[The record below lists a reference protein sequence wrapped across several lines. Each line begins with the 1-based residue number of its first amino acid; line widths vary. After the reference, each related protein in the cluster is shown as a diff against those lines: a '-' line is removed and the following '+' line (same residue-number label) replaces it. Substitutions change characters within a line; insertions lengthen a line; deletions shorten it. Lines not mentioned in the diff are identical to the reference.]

1 MKKELIIFDF
11 FGVLCSEIAPVW
23 FGQRY
28 EKDKAEELKS
38 RYFSDADL
46 GNITMSKLLEKMS
59 IELDYDINALQNE
72 LNALICINF
81 DMLSYIEKLREKY
94 EIALLSN
101 APLEFL
107 DDILDKYKIRKY
119 FDKIF
124 ISCHMRVAKPD
135 IKAYLNCIESYPPG
149 FEKIYMID
157 DNPKNLEHISAIGIE
172 PILFRSNQ
180 DVYDRFSI

>member
-1 MKKELIIFDF
+1 MKRELIIFDF

-28 EKDKAEELKS
+28 ENEKARELKS

-46 GNITMSKLLEKMS
+46 GNITMSELLYKMS
-59 IELDYDINALQNE
+59 VE
-72 LNALICINF
+72 LNYDVNVLKSEMDALIHINF
-81 DMLSYIEKLREKY
+81 EMFSYIEKLKNKY
-94 EIALLSN
+94 EIILLSN

-107 DDILDKYKIRKY
+107 DDILDKYDLRKY

-135 IKAYLNCIESYPPG
+135 IQAYLNCIESYSCR
-149 FEKIYMID
+149 FEKTYMID
-157 DNPKNLEHISAIGIE
+157 DNPKNLEHLHSIGIE
-172 PILFRSNQ
+172 PILFGSNQ
-180 DVYDRFSI
+180 DVYDKIPL

>member
-1 MKKELIIFDF
+1 MKRELIIFDF

-23 FGQRY
+23 FEQRY
-28 EKDKAEELKS
+28 EKNIAAQLKS
-38 RYFSDADL
+38 RFFSDADL
-46 GNITMSKLLEKMS
+46 GNITMSELFEKMS
-59 IELDYDINALQNE
+59 VE
-72 LNALICINF
+72 LNYDVDVLKSEMYALIRINLEMF
-81 DMLSYIEKLREKY
+81 SYIEELRNKY
-94 EIALLSN
+94 EIVLLSN

-107 DDILDKYKIRKY
+107 DDILDKYELRKY

-172 PILFRSNQ
+172 PILFCSNQ